1 MWKYCS
7 AKKPAAK
14 KPAARRQQPR
24 RSIFFLHV
32 WTGFAFRRMSRE
44 KRQRPN
50 PSPVSSNP
58 GSDEEWQPEPRQT
71 SGSMHHQQTQG
82 NNEDTDT
89 SEAELLGH
97 RSAKTHPSEKMKIWR
112 KIADNVTAVS
122 GVVREVDV
130 CKKRYSNC
138 RRCTKKKMAKEHNYK
153 KGTGGGPPLDIT
165 WLPWEEKI
173 MHRMNPAMIQGLPAS
188 IDSSISRPA
197 ISTGNNSNQTTNFYC
212 LSFNIF
218 LGHYYQKNTDI
229 RESMER
235 HQGPSTSGTAHRH
248 SRPSVSSQAQSGIHE
263 KTYMESQ
270 QGRPSK
276 KIRTA
281 EVEKRAKSHHPKQT
295 RMASMVSRIHSE
307 EDPIETH
314 RPRQVQ
320 VSGSGSRQAT
330 ASKSSKSQGES
341 QLLSKLAEKMASA
354 AGTSTKKTS
363 KSQGRLTMSQ
373 LTSED
378 VRRNEKAVKN
388 IQADQTPVNLIRK
401 KISEKLTP
409 SHILESSSAAILAK
423 TQDPQPTAEDLIST
437 SPSSPINEPF
447 QEPEQEST
455 RLSDVHTNTSEEL
468 IDSATSITAA
478 FSHEEDVEPLD
489 VSDRTQVSSP
499 IESQFQVLE
508 DIRTGLS
515 TGTTERVNDIARQME
530 NRQETF
536 RVTVDHRLLK
546 MDETLGRF
554 SEYLRDVTTS
564 TSAVLQGIESKIG
577 TMIIA
582 LNKLVDNTS
591 CQGNSLQIMQTS
603 HSQTA
608 ANTSLIATQLQTMNT
623 IMLKMLAALS
633 QGQHHPAIQE
643 SSQTFPGFGQ
653 EGQLHGLD
661 SGDVHPQMPTC
672 PSPAPPDS
680 ATTPGPYTQQ
690 QNPDESNC

>member
-1 MWKYCS
+1 
-7 AKKPAAK
+7 
-14 KPAARRQQPR
+14 
-24 RSIFFLHV
+24 
-32 WTGFAFRRMSRE
+32 MSRE
-44 KRQRPN
+44 KRQRPI

-58 GSDEEWQPEPRQT
+58 GSDEEWQPEPRQS

-89 SEAELLGH
+89 SEAEVPAPSKSKKNKAIRSARFNNAENDALIDGVNTFYDKLLGH

-130 CKKRYSNC
+130 CKKRYSDC

-173 MHRMNPAMIQGLPAS
+173 KQRMNPAMVQGLPAS

-197 ISTGNNSNQTTNFYC
+197 IST
-212 LSFNIF
+212 
-218 LGHYYQKNTDI
+218 DI

-235 HQGPSTSGTAHRH
+235 HQGPLTSGTAHRH
-248 SRPSVSSQAQSGIHE
+248 SRPSVSSQSQSGIKE
-263 KTYMESQ
+263 RTCQE
-270 QGRPSK
+270 GRPSK

-281 EVEKRAKSHHPKQT
+281 EVEERAKSNHPKQT
-295 RMASMVSRIHSE
+295 MMTSMVSSIHTE
-307 EDPIETH
+307 EDPSETH

-330 ASKSSKSQGES
+330 ASKSSKGQGES
-341 QLLSKLAEKMASA
+341 QLLRKLAEKMASA

-363 KSQGRLTMSQ
+363 KTPAGRLTMSQ

-378 VRRNEKAVKN
+378 VRRHDKAVKN
-388 IQADQTPVNLIRK
+388 VQADPTPVNLIRK
-401 KISEKLTP
+401 KCKEKLTP
-409 SHILESSSAAILAK
+409 SHILEISSAAILAK
-423 TQDPQPTAEDLIST
+423 TQDPQPTAE
-437 SPSSPINEPF
+437 
-447 QEPEQEST
+447 
-455 RLSDVHTNTSEEL
+455 
-468 IDSATSITAA
+468 
-478 FSHEEDVEPLD
+478 
-489 VSDRTQVSSP
+489 
-499 IESQFQVLE
+499 ESQFQVLE

-643 SSQTFPGFGQ
+643 SSQTFPGLGQ

-690 QNPDESNC
+690 QKPDESHC